1 MSRSKV
7 GGALS
12 FHKFLLR
19 QQVMGLYCDLHRAAR
34 QITDGDYQQYMVE
47 TIRMR
52 FRNHIGETDPKEVQ
66 VLVARGHE
74 ELNKFKRQF
83 NLASS

>member
-1 MSRSKV
+1 MV
-7 GGALS
+7 N
-12 FHKFLLR
+12 
-19 QQVMGLYCDLHRAAR
+19 VE
-34 QITDGDYQQYMVE
+34 ITDGDYQQYMVE

-52 FRNHIGETDPKEVQ
+52 FRNHIGETDPVRTLICFNAFCDNIAQKEVQ